1 MITKVI
7 YAFINLAL
15 YVYNNEHIPPPPLQ
29 TAKYFPSGENFTRL
43 GRPLNLYLCRITLL
57 IKLII

>member
-1 MITKVI
+1 MIPKVMCF
-7 YAFINLAL
+7 YKYSFMFIAL
-15 YVYNNEHIPPPPLQ
+15 DEHIPPPPLQ